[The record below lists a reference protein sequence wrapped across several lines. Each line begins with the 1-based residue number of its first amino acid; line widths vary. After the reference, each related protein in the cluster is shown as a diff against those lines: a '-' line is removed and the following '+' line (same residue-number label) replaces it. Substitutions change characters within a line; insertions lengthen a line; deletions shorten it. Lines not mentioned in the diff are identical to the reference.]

1 MQASSKRVCPT
12 ERQARRRSEHGD
24 EREDRANAAD
34 GAGDDL
40 VGGALQ
46 SQRCRQDDRRTGVPA
61 GAEAL
66 EGLALLIAV
75 EEGRAVAWL
84 TEDGRTE
91 AEMLATAALTLPMAC
106 ETTDETSARALE
118 AAAGAEVV
126 APPASAQSAGF
137 DEEDALWH
145 WPAASCAVAARSA
158 AWQLVL
164 CALVSAGEEPDTRD
178 AGRERRDKALAWHIS
193 ARSITRS
200 LASAEAGEVR
210 RSCSIS
216 SESRRSRR
224 TRAARGGQVLGDAVL
239 QAGGRSL

>member
-126 APPASAQSAGF
+126 ATPASA
-137 DEEDALWH
+137 
-145 WPAASCAVAARSA
+145 R
-158 AWQLVL
+158 
-164 CALVSAGEEPDTRD
+164 
-178 AGRERRDKALAWHIS
+178 
-193 ARSITRS
+193 
-200 LASAEAGEVR
+200 
-210 RSCSIS
+210 
-216 SESRRSRR
+216 
-224 TRAARGGQVLGDAVL
+224 
-239 QAGGRSL
+239 